1 MNAIRGAS
9 GLLVFLSPNSVNSKW
24 VFSEIA
30 AAQSSGMIVFPVLL
44 DRSTEIPLRLLNLQ
58 YMDMS
63 NPDALKRGIASLS
76 DFLLANLSILKK
88 STQQPSD
95 IIVNTFAHNL
105 AEQARTAGISESTD
119 INTTTHNSPPE
130 SVFIVHGRDIP
141 FRDEVENHLINIGV
155 KPVVLS
161 KMPNS
166 RTSLFEKF
174 KMFAGD
180 TKFAV
185 VLISGDDFGVFTDD
199 YQDPTIGDKALT
211 YRARQNVIL
220 ELGYFYG
227 LLGWD
232 RVFVMYKKPSK
243 RFPLFERPSDL
254 DGILWE
260 EYDASGQWKS
270 YLWERLE
277 EANFILR

>member
-1 MNAIRGAS
+1 MSTTSPYYFVSYSRRDLQQVEYILDALRQYDLDFWTDNNLTPGVSWEQEIMNAIRGAS

-141 FRDEVENHLINIGV
+141 FRDEVEN
-155 KPVVLS
+155 
-161 KMPNS
+161 
-166 RTSLFEKF
+166 
-174 KMFAGD
+174 
-180 TKFAV
+180 
-185 VLISGDDFGVFTDD
+185 
-199 YQDPTIGDKALT
+199 Q
-211 YRARQNVIL
+211 
-220 ELGYFYG
+220 
-227 LLGWD
+227 
-232 RVFVMYKKPSK
+232 
-243 RFPLFERPSDL
+243 
-254 DGILWE
+254 
-260 EYDASGQWKS
+260 
-270 YLWERLE
+270 
-277 EANFILR
+277 